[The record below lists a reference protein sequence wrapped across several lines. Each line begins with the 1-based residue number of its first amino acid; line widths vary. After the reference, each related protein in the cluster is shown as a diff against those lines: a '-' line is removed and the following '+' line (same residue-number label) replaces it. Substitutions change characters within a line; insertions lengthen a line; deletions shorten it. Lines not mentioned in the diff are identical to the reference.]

1 MKIIILLLCAGNLA
15 AFGWLYTHR
24 ADYQPQQTAQV
35 NQLPPNIEKLLL
47 LSERVESEPVSTP
60 VKQGQDKAAPATAAE
75 ESSAE
80 PIAETGPSTPED
92 QVDDAPTAAAATP
105 EPGDVPEQPQPQ
117 PPARLCQTIGPFITQ
132 ANIDT
137 LVSELKDLDIVAE
150 QRTVQLQE
158 PSGFWVYLPAM
169 PNDEARRIVDE
180 LADKGVKDYFLGRQ
194 NFISLGIFSDL
205 RTAEARMQ
213 EITALGYD
221 ARLEPRYQ
229 TREVYWLDL
238 EEQGD
243 RLISDNRWQAL
254 LGQRADIRRQTVAC
268 E

>member
-1 MKIIILLLCAGNLA
+1 MKVSILLLCVANLA
-15 AFGWLYTHR
+15 AFGWLYTHQ
-24 ADYQPQQTAQV
+24 ADYRPQQTVQV
-35 NQLPPNIEKLLL
+35 NQLPHNIEKLLL
-47 LSERVESEPVSTP
+47 LSERVESEPVSKP
-60 VKQGQDKAAPATAAE
+60 VKQGQDKAAPATPAAK
-75 ESSAE
+75 A
-80 PIAETGPSTPED
+80 AVETDNPRPDE
-92 QVDDAPTAAAATP
+92 QVEAPVTVVATP
-105 EPGDVPEQPQPQ
+105 ESSDSPEQPQ

-132 ANIDT
+132 ANIDA
-137 LVSELKDLDIVAE
+137 LVSELKDLDIVAA

>member
-1 MKIIILLLCAGNLA
+1 MKVIILLLCAANLA
-15 AFGWLYTHR
+15 AFGWLYTHQ
-24 ADYQPQQTAQV
+24 ADYRPQQTAQV

-47 LSERVESEPVSTP
+47 LSERVESEPVSKP
-60 VKQGQDKAAPATAAE
+60 VKQGQDKAAPATP
-75 ESSAE
+75 SAKT
-80 PIAETGPSTPED
+80 AVETDNPSPVE
-92 QVDDAPTAAAATP
+92 QVDAPVTVVATP
-105 EPGDVPEQPQPQ
+105 EPSDPPAQPQ

-137 LVSELKDLDIVAE
+137 LVSELKKLDVVAE